1 MSIQYFECIFT
12 MKKDDPIQAQLIA
25 ARRRQ
30 ILDAATQVFAKKG
43 FDRATIRDV
52 AKAAKIA
59 DGTIYNYFK
68 NKTALLL
75 GILDRLNETPEREA
89 HFDQAATMDL
99 SDWVHAYIQQR
110 LKTLGPQELELF
122 QVVLS
127 EVLVNREL
135 RNLYSRQV
143 IQPTYELAER
153 YFRQWVND
161 GSVRS
166 IDPDLTMRVVS
177 GMFLGVLMERL
188 MGDPVLQTRWDEIPN
203 VMAEIILN
211 GVAAEEDHE

>member
-1 MSIQYFECIFT
+1 

-89 HFDQAATMDL
+89 HFDQAVTMDL
-99 SDWVHAYIQQR
+99 SDWVHGYIKQR

-143 IQPTYELAER
+143 IQPTYELAGR